1 MVGWGH
7 YRCWLRCQAV
17 LSCLLRTSFSSVLSG
32 LSAMHLVLRPSR
44 LLRSQARVT
53 ATVLFGLLGPRAAA
67 AQRSTL
73 DFDRAWRFHLGDVPG
88 AQGADFDDA
97 GWRRLDL
104 PDDWSIEGDVSDTNP
119 AGANGGA
126 LPGGVGWYRKTFSVA
141 ERDTGRLVFAEFD
154 GVYRNSE
161 VWINGHYL
169 GKRPYGYSSFR
180 YELTPNL
187 RYRPATNVIAVRVD
201 NSQQPNSRWYS
212 GSGIYRHVRLVTT
225 DPVHVHQWG
234 TYVTTPE
241 VTAASAPVTMRTTIR
256 NATQVDQPIT
266 LRTILYD
273 AGGKQV
279 ATAVSEARVPRDSI
293 TEIAQHLVIRS
304 PTLWSVERPYL
315 YRAVSRVR
323 CGNRLCDT
331 YTTPFGVR
339 SFVFRA
345 DSGFFLNGRPVKIRG
360 VCLHHDLGAL
370 GAAVNTR
377 AIERQL
383 QIMRAMGVNA
393 LRTSHNPPA
402 PELLDL
408 TDRMGFIVMDE
419 AFDMWKKEKTPY
431 DYHLDWD
438 AWHVRDLSDMVLRD
452 RNHASVF
459 IWSIGNEVMEQWN
472 NGDSTA
478 APIARELA
486 GIVRALDPTRPITQA
501 ANNGSPQNP
510 VFHAGALDLLGHNY
524 HHEVWADFPAQYP
537 GAKFIITEAMSALNS
552 RGVYQQPSDSV
563 AVYYTPYEKNRGPQP
578 PKNGRL
584 SSYDNS
590 RAFWGSLHEESLRLF
605 ERYPFLSGIFVWQG
619 IDYLGEPTPYEWP
632 ARSSY
637 FGVVDLAGFPKD
649 QFYLYQSV
657 WAPAD
662 RPMLHLLPHWNW
674 AAGDT
679 VDVWAYTNAEQVE
692 LYLNGAFLGV
702 RRKEGNV
709 GHLMWRVAYR
719 PGTLRAVARSA
730 GLVTTSAVVRTTGN
744 PTRIALTPDRARIR
758 ADGEDLSF
766 VTVTVRDRQG
776 RAVPTAEPLIR
787 FRVSGG
793 ARIVGV
799 DNGDQISHTSFQA
812 KQARLFNGK
821 ALVIIRAGTKPGT
834 VTLTA
839 EGQGLTPSAVP
850 IQLR

>member
-44 LLRSQARVT
+44 PLRSQARVT

-88 AQGADFDDA
+88 AREAGFDDA

-104 PDDWSIEGDVSDTNP
+104 PHDWSIEGEFSDTNP

-180 YELTPNL
+180 YELTPQL
-187 RYRPATNVIAVRVD
+187 RYGTERNVIAVRVD

-225 DPVHVHQWG
+225 DPVHVDQWG
-234 TYVTTPE
+234 TYITTPAVSAE
-241 VTAASAPVTMRTTIR
+241 SSRVTILTSVRNEGHGGQPV
-256 NATQVDQPIT
+256 V
-266 LRTILYD
+266 LRTIVYD
-273 AGGKQV
+273 SAGKEV
-279 ATAVSEARVPRDSI
+279 AAVSAPIQIRPDSV
-293 TEIAQHLVIRS
+293 TGIAQTLTISR
-304 PTLWSVERPYL
+304 PILWSLDRPYL
-315 YRAVSRVR
+315 YRSVSSVM
-323 CGNRLCDT
+323 CGNRACDR

-339 SFVFRA
+339 SFVFGA

-383 QIMRAMGVNA
+383 EIMKAMGANA

-408 TDRMGFIVMDE
+408 TDRMGFIVLDE
-419 AFDMWKKEKTPY
+419 AFDMWKKEKTKY

-438 AWHVRDLSDMVLRD
+438 AWHVRDLSDMVQRD
-452 RNHASVF
+452 RNHPSVF
-459 IWSIGNEVMEQWN
+459 IWSIGNEVMEQWTN
-472 NGDSTA
+472 DDTTA
-478 APIARELA
+478 IPIARELA
-486 GIVRALDPTRPITQA
+486 GIVRRLDPTRPITSA
-501 ANNGSPQNP
+501 NNNGSSGNP
-510 VFHAGALDLLGHNY
+510 IFHAGALDLLGHNY
-524 HHEVWADFPAQYP
+524 HHEVWPKLPTQFP
-537 GAKFIITEAMSALNS
+537 GGKFIITEAMSALNS
-552 RGVYQQPSDSV
+552 RGFYEQPSDSV
-563 AVYYTPYEKNRGPQP
+563 ASYATPYVKDSGPQP
-578 PKNGRL
+578 NKNYRL
-584 SSYDNS
+584 SSYDD
-590 RAFWGSLHEESLRLF
+590 RKAFWGSLHEESLRLF
-605 ERYPFLSGIFVWQG
+605 ERYPFLSGMFIWSG

-649 QFYLYQSV
+649 PYYLYQSE
-657 WAPAD
+657 WTD
-662 RPMLHLLPHWNW
+662 RPMLHLFPHWNW
-674 AAGDT
+674 APGDT
-679 VDVWAYTNAEQVE
+679 IDVWAYTNADE
-692 LYLNGAFLGV
+692 LELFLNGGSLGV
-702 RRKEGNV
+702 KRKEGDV
-709 GHLMWRVAYR
+709 LHLMWRVPYA
-719 PGTLRAVARSA
+719 PGTLRAVARRVGQVTATQEVKTA
-730 GLVTTSAVVRTTGN
+730 GAPARLA
-744 PTRIALTPDRARIR
+744 IAPDRAAIR
-758 ADGEDLSF
+758 ADGADLSF
-766 VTVTVRDRQG
+766 VTVTVLDRAG
-776 RAVPTAEPLIR
+776 IAVPTADQLVR
-787 FRVSGG
+787 FRLAGD
-793 ARIVGV
+793 ARIVAV
-799 DNGDQISHTSFQA
+799 DNGDQISHARFQGDRV
-812 KQARLFNGK
+812 QLFNGK
-821 ALVIIRAGTKPGT
+821 ALVIIRAGARAGA

-839 EGQGLTPSAVP
+839 AAEGLEPASVRILT
-850 IQLR
+850 Q

>member
-1 MVGWGH
+1 MLLLLQ
-7 YRCWLRCQAV
+7 RQA
-17 LSCLLRTSFSSVLSG
+17 TSF
-32 LSAMHLVLRPSR
+32 
-44 LLRSQARVT
+44 
-53 ATVLFGLLGPRAAA
+53 
-67 AQRSTL
+67 
-73 DFDRAWRFHLGDVPG
+73 DRGWRFHLGDVPG
-88 AQGADFDDA
+88 AQDPAFADA
-97 GWRRLDL
+97 SWRTLDL
-104 PDDWSIEGDVSDTNP
+104 PHDWSIEGKFSEQNP
-119 AGANGGA
+119 AGVGGGA
-126 LPGGVGWYRKTFSVA
+126 LPGGVGWYRKTFSVPA
-141 ERDTGRLVFAEFD
+141 ADSGRIRFIEFD

-161 VWINGHYL
+161 VWINGAYL

-180 YELTPNL
+180 YDLTPHL
-187 RYRPATNVIAVRVD
+187 RYRARNVIAVRVD

-212 GSGIYRHVRLVTT
+212 GSGIYRHVRLVTS
-225 DPVHVHQWG
+225 DPIHVDEWG
-234 TYVTTPE
+234 TYITTP
-241 VTAASAPVTMRTTIR
+241 VVSADSSHVTIR
-256 NATQVDQPIT
+256 TSLRNERHGEQPVVLST
-266 LRTILYD
+266 VVYD
-273 AGGKQV
+273 SAGGEV
-279 ATAVSEARVPRDSI
+279 AAVSTMGRIAGDSAA
-293 TEIAQHLVIRS
+293 ELVQELTISR
-304 PTLWSVERPYL
+304 PVLWSLERPYL

-345 DSGFFLNGRPVKIRG
+345 DSGFFLNGRHMKIRG

-383 QIMRAMGVNA
+383 QLMRAMGVNA

-408 TDRMGFIVMDE
+408 TDRMGFVVMDE
-419 AFDMWKKEKTPY
+419 AFDMWKKQKTKY

-438 AWHVRDLSDMVLRD
+438 AWHVRDLSDMVQRD
-452 RNHASVF
+452 RNHPSVF

-524 HHEVWADFPAQYP
+524 HHEVWADFPTQYP

-552 RGVYQQPSDSV
+552 RGVYEQPSDSV
-563 AVYYTPYEKNRGPQP
+563 ASYETPYVKNHGPQP
-578 PKNGRL
+578 NKDYRL
-584 SSYDNS
+584 SSYDD
-590 RAFWGSLHEESLRLF
+590 RKAFWGSLHEESLRLF

-637 FGVVDLAGFPKD
+637 FGVVDLAGLPKD
-649 QFYLYQSV
+649 PFYLYQSV
-657 WAPAD
+657 WTEQ
-662 RPMLHLLPHWNW
+662 PMLHLLPHWNW
-674 AAGDT
+674 TPGDT
-679 VDVWAYTNAEQVE
+679 IDVWAYTNADEVE
-692 LYLNGAFLGV
+692 LFVNGTSLGV
-702 RRKEGNV
+702 KRKPEPV
-709 GHLMWRVAYR
+709 SHLMWRVAYA
-719 PGTLRAVARSA
+719 PGTLRGIARQRDRVWA
-730 GLVTTSAVVRTTGN
+730 TAEVRTAGA
-744 PTRIALTPDRARIR
+744 PARIVLAPDRARIR
-758 ADGEDLSF
+758 ADGEDLAF
-766 VTVTVRDRQG
+766 VTVTVQDRAG
-776 RAVPTAEPLIR
+776 VPLPTAEPVVR
-787 FRVSGG
+787 FRVTGAD

-799 DNGDQISHTSFQA
+799 DNGDQISHTSFKA
-812 KQARLFNGK
+812 KQVRLFNGK
-821 ALVIIRAGTKPGT
+821 ALVIIRAGTRPGI

-839 EGQGLTPSAVP
+839 EGEGLAPSAVP

>member
-1 MVGWGH
+1 MVSGDSSH
-7 YRCWLRCQAV
+7 LTIRTSLSNERQVEQSIV
-17 LSCLLRTSFSSVLSG
+17 LSTVVYD
-32 LSAMHLVLRPSR
+32 SAGREV
-44 LLRSQARVT
+44 
-53 ATVLFGLLGPRAAA
+53 AAV
-67 AQRSTL
+67 STMG
-73 DFDRAWRFHLGDVPG
+73 RILGD
-88 AQGADFDDA
+88 
-97 GWRRLDL
+97 
-104 PDDWSIEGDVSDTNP
+104 
-119 AGANGGA
+119 
-126 LPGGVGWYRKTFSVA
+126 SVA
-141 ERDTGRLVFAEFD
+141 DLVQD
-154 GVYRNSE
+154 LMIS
-161 VWINGHYL
+161 
-169 GKRPYGYSSFR
+169 RP
-180 YELTPNL
+180 
-187 RYRPATNVIAVRVD
+187 V
-201 NSQQPNSRWYS
+201 
-212 GSGIYRHVRLVTT
+212 
-225 DPVHVHQWG
+225 
-234 TYVTTPE
+234 
-241 VTAASAPVTMRTTIR
+241 
-256 NATQVDQPIT
+256 
-266 LRTILYD
+266 
-273 AGGKQV
+273 
-279 ATAVSEARVPRDSI
+279 
-293 TEIAQHLVIRS
+293 
-304 PTLWSVERPYL
+304 LWSVERPYL

-345 DSGFFLNGRPVKIRG
+345 DSGFFLNGRHVKIRG

-408 TDRMGFIVMDE
+408 TDRMGFVVMDE

-459 IWSIGNEVMEQWN
+459 IWSIGNEVMEQWK

-486 GIVRALDPTRPITQA
+486 GVVRALDPTRPITQA

-524 HHEVWADFPAQYP
+524 HHEVWADFPTQYP

-552 RGVYQQPSDSV
+552 RGVYEQPSPSDSI
-563 AVYYTPYEKNRGPQP
+563 AVYYTPYEKDKGPQP

-584 SSYDNS
+584 SSYDNR

-637 FGVVDLAGFPKD
+637 FGVADLAGLPKD
-649 QFYLYQSV
+649 PFYLYQSV
-657 WAPAD
+657 WTEQ
-662 RPMLHLLPHWNW
+662 PMLHLLPHWNW
-674 AAGDT
+674 TRGDSI
-679 VDVWAYTNAEQVE
+679 DVWAYTNAEEVE
-692 LYLNGAFLGV
+692 LFLNGTSLGT
-702 RRKEGNV
+702 RRKPELV
-709 GHLMWRVAYR
+709 SHLMWRVAYV
-719 PGTLRAVARSA
+719 PGTLRGVARKSGRVCATAEVKTA
-730 GLVTTSAVVRTTGN
+730 GPPA
-744 PTRIALTPDRARIR
+744 RIALAPDRARIR

-766 VTVTVRDRQG
+766 VTVTVEDRAGVQ
-776 RAVPTAEPLIR
+776 APTTEPLIR
-787 FRVSGG
+787 LRIHGP

-812 KQARLFNGK
+812 NQVRLFNGK
-821 ALVIIRAGTKPGT
+821 ALVIIRAGTRPGI

-839 EGQGLTPSAVP
+839 EGEGLTPSAVP